1 LATSN
6 IVIEYVVKGKDQL
19 AASNKELEKAEKA
32 NNVVQKET
40 DQTTEKFAK
49 QEKQLKKSNS
59 IFASTGDQL
68 KQLGNR
74 FTIAGKGAGDLAS
87 GMFVASKATSGTTRA
102 MKVLK
107 VAIASTGIGLLIV
120 ALGSLK
126 AAFTSSEEGQNKFA
140 KIMASIGVIVG
151 NVSDIF
157 ANIGERII
165 SAFENPKESIASFS
179 NSIKTNIV
187 NRLVGLTELLPQLGK
202 AIEQVLDGEF
212 SEAAKTAGDAVAKVT
227 LGVEDFSDKAVS
239 GYEAVI
245 EASKDFVAQTKQE
258 VAEAQRLA
266 DLTAS
271 TDKLQREFLVKTASL
286 EGKVAD
292 LRLKGRQEDEF
303 TAEQRLAFLKEANDL
318 QNELIET
325 EAQIAK
331 NRAEEIRISNTFS
344 KSTKENLDAEAEAE
358 SNVFRIETKRLNQQ
372 RTLQREIN
380 TTSKQA
386 QAELDKE
393 AKEKQDAI
401 DKENEIEK
409 DLNDRRKSAIEELT
423 LFRLEQSN
431 MLVEAELEKRRV
443 LLDNESLLEE
453 ERASI
458 IEQSE
463 ATIAD
468 IKLKNE
474 QSIAEAKVGLA
485 LSVSGALQQIAGE
498 GSVLGKTLALAE
510 IAYSTGKAIAALT
523 AASQANPAN
532 AVTFGGAGI
541 AQYAAGIAIIGANIA
556 SAKGILSSAP
566 KFREGGYISGNSH
579 DYGGVNIEAE
589 GGEYMA
595 RRESVNKY
603 GRSFFESLNN
613 LEIHP
618 DVISGL
624 SGGST
629 PIIVKSD
636 NSDLINEYRNR
647 PINNISIS
655 EEGITLRT
663 KRNNSI
669 VQKKVKRYT
678 T

>member
-1 LATSN
+1 MATEN
-6 IVIEYVVKGKDQL
+6 IRIKYEVDKKQL
-19 AASNKELEKAEKA
+19 EQSNKELEKSAKA
-32 NNVVQKET
+32 NDLTQKEV
-40 DQTTEKFAK
+40 DETTKKFSA
-49 QEKQLKKSNS
+49 QEKQLSKTNKV
-59 IFASTGDQL
+59 FASTGDQL

-87 GMFVASKATSGTTRA
+87 GMFVASKATSGTTTA

-140 KIMASIGVIVG
+140 KIMASIGVIIG

-271 TDKLQREFLVKTASL
+271 TDKLQREFLVKTAAL

-358 SNVFRIETKRLNQQ
+358 ANVFRIETKRLNQQ

-431 MLVEAELEKRRV
+431 MLVEAELENRRV

-463 ATIAD
+463 GRITDLKIASEELINDAKKKGWDTIKGLISQGFAGTKAGAIFEATLSTREAAIAAY
-468 IKLKNE
+468 K
-474 QSIAEAKVGLA
+474 
-485 LSVSGALQQIAGE
+485 SVSGIPVVGPVLAPIAAG
-498 GSVLGKTLALAE
+498 A
-510 IAYSTGKAIAALT
+510 AIA
-523 AASQANPAN
+523 
-532 AVTFGGAGI
+532 FGV
-541 AQYAAGIAIIGANIA
+541 ANISAIKSSQPPKFEHGGRVGGNLHSRGGTMIEAELGEHVMSRRA
-556 SAKGILSSAP
+556 SAK
-566 KFREGGYISGNSH
+566 
-579 DYGGVNIEAE
+579 YGHG
-589 GGEYMA
+589 
-595 RRESVNKY
+595 
-603 GRSFFESLNN
+603 FFKSLNN

-618 DVISGL
+618 DIINGL

>member
-1 LATSN
+1 MATSN

-120 ALGSLK
+120 AIGSLK
-126 AAFTSSEEGQNKFA
+126 AAVTSSEEGQNKFA

-202 AIEQVLDGEF
+202 AIEQVLKGDF

-239 GYEAVI
+239 GYQAVI

-271 TDKLQREFLVKTASL
+271 TDKLQREFLVKTAAL

-292 LRLKGRQEDEF
+292 LRLKGRQQDEF
-303 TAEQRLAFLKEANDL
+303 TAQQRLAFLKEASDL
-318 QNELIET
+318 QNKLIET

-358 SNVFRIETKRLNQQ
+358 ANVFRIETKRLNQEL
-372 RTLQREIN
+372 TLQREIN
-380 TTSKQA
+380 TTRKQA

-431 MLVEAELEKRRV
+431 MLVEAELENRRV

-463 ATIAD
+463 KRITDLKIESEELINDGKKKGWETIKGLISQGFAGTKAGAIFEATLSTRKAAIAAY
-468 IKLKNE
+468 N
-474 QSIAEAKVGLA
+474 
-485 LSVSGALQQIAGE
+485 SVSGIPVVGP
-498 GSVLGKTLALAE
+498 VLAP
-510 IAYSTGKAIAALT
+510 IAAAAAT
-523 AASQANPAN
+523 A
-532 AVTFGGAGI
+532 FGLKS
-541 AQYAAGIAIIGANIA
+541 IA
-556 SAKGILSSAP
+556 SIASSQPP
-566 KFREGGYISGNSH
+566 KFEHGGRVGGNLHSR
-579 DYGGVNIEAE
+579 GGTMIEAE
-589 GGEYMA
+589 LGEHVMSRKA
-595 RRESVNKY
+595 AAKY
-603 GRSFFESLNN
+603 GHGFFKSLNN

-618 DVISGL
+618 DIINGL

-636 NSDLINEYRNR
+636 NSELINEYRNR

-655 EEGITLRT
+655 EEGITIRT